1 MSITLSGR
9 QRDLLYD
16 VVADRL
22 TGIDDVWRAADE
34 GEWERA
40 QRLGREFSD
49 LLRLVVDDLGW
60 GRGREEAVDL
70 TSPPDVLQRAIEAV
84 RREAVVEDSEQREQ
98 RLAVA
103 ETQLER
109 AETLEAC
116 DAVLAQLATAY

>member
-109 AETLEAC
+109 AETL
-116 DAVLAQLATAY
+116 